1 MEIDS
6 NNENPSLNRE
16 EAEEPKRGMTFSSK
30 EEVYTFYAKYAER
43 VGFHI
48 ANRTQTKRRLEV
60 NDQAGIGVSSDFH
73 SLVDEV
79 EGYEQLTFDERD
91 CDDYI
96 ERAKRLRRLGVG
108 GANLIQ
114 DYFLRMKKQ
123 NSNFFYVMNFG
134 DDGYIRN
141 FIWADARSRVTYEAF
156 GDVVTFDTTYLT
168 NKYDLPLA
176 LFVGVNHHGQS
187 ILFRWHPPKAII
199 TDQCSA
205 MQNAIQI
212 VFPEAR
218 HRWCLW
224 HVMKKLPEKL
234 RGYSQYEPIKLT
246 LQNVVYDSFTK
257 DEFEHKWKVMIS
269 NFNLYDNEW
278 LRVLYDERHRWVPV
292 YVKDMFWAG
301 MSTME
306 QSESM
311 NVFFDGYVNS
321 KTTLKQFVEQC
332 ANTLTGKVEKEKKA
346 DFKSRHKLYDCLTM
360 YGIKKQFQEAY
371 TNAKFKEV
379 QGEFKRLI
387 YCHPSFVKDDGSI
400 CIYNVK
406 EDVMLGEKGIMCA
419 HSLSVLITRQMNKVP
434 DNYILPRWRKDL
446 NRGYNDLGV
455 ASNTQFIDRMH
466 NILDEILEIASD
478 CGEKRKIIL
487 QELDEIK
494 DRVLKDDSGC
504 KSNVPPSTTSSKSAN
519 DSNSIEALQIMP
531 DDASSVFLEF
541 CYQLNQVV
549 VITIGFNICD
559 CVYDSSAA
567 VQC

>member
-1 MEIDS
+1 MRRQDGIKKRQILLLLIMENTKIAIMEIDS
-6 NNENPSLNRE
+6 NNDNPSLNRE

-48 ANRTQTKRRLEV
+48 ANRTQSTGYEGELKYFGIECSRAGRRKKKSEVNPLKPSLSTKIGCKAKKRRLEV
-60 NDQAGIGVSSDFH
+60 NDQARIGVSSDFH
-73 SLVDEV
+73 SLVDVV
-79 EGYEQLTFDERD
+79 EGYVQLTFDERD

-96 ERAKRLRRLGVG
+96 ERAKRLRRLAVG

-134 DDGYIRN
+134 DDGYVRN
-141 FIWADARSRVTYEAF
+141 FFWADARSRVTYEAF
-156 GDVVTFDTTYLT
+156 GDVVTCDTTYLM

-187 ILFRWHPPKAII
+187 ILFGCGLLSSEDTNTYVWLFKSWLSCMLGHPPKAII

-205 MQNAIQI
+205 MQNAIHI
-212 VFPEAR
+212 VFLEAR

-224 HVMKKLPEKL
+224 HVMKKLLEKL
-234 RGYSQYEPIKLT
+234 RGYSQYEPIKLA

-278 LRVLYDERHRWVPV
+278 LRGLYNERHRWVPV
-292 YVKDMFWAG
+292 YAKDMFWAG

-311 NVFFDGYVNS
+311 HVFFDGYVNS

-332 ANTLTGKVEKEKKA
+332 DNALTSKVEKEKKA
-346 DFKSRHKLYDCLTM
+346 DFKSRHKLYDRLTM
-360 YGIKKQFQEAY
+360 YGIEKQFEEAY

-379 QGEFKRLI
+379 
-387 YCHPSFVKDDGSI
+387 
-400 CIYNVK
+400 
-406 EDVMLGEKGIMCA
+406 
-419 HSLSVLITRQMNKVP
+419 
-434 DNYILPRWRKDL
+434 
-446 NRGYNDLGV
+446 
-455 ASNTQFIDRMH
+455 
-466 NILDEILEIASD
+466 
-478 CGEKRKIIL
+478 
-487 QELDEIK
+487 
-494 DRVLKDDSGC
+494 
-504 KSNVPPSTTSSKSAN
+504 
-519 DSNSIEALQIMP
+519 
-531 DDASSVFLEF
+531 
-541 CYQLNQVV
+541 
-549 VITIGFNICD
+549 
-559 CVYDSSAA
+559 
-567 VQC
+567 

>member
-6 NNENPSLNRE
+6 NNDNPSLNRE

-43 VGFHI
+43 GGGKKKSEVNPLKPSLSTKIGCKAKVRASLQKDGRFMLTTIILEH
-48 ANRTQTKRRLEV
+48 NHDLFPTDFRHFKSNKRLHTSMKRRLEV

-73 SLVDEV
+73 SLVDVV
-79 EGYEQLTFDERD
+79 EGYVQLTFDERD

-96 ERAKRLRRLGVG
+96 ERAKRLRRLAVG

-134 DDGYIRN
+134 DDGYVRN
-141 FIWADARSRVTYEAF
+141 FFWADARSRVTYEAF
-156 GDVVTFDTTYLT
+156 GDVVTFDTTYLM

-187 ILFRWHPPKAII
+187 ILFGCGLLSSED
-199 TDQCSA
+199 T
-205 MQNAIQI
+205 NTYI

-224 HVMKKLPEKL
+224 HVMKKLLEKL
-234 RGYSQYEPIKLT
+234 RGYSQYEPIKLA

-278 LRVLYDERHRWVPV
+278 LRGLYNERHRWVPV
-292 YVKDMFWAG
+292 YAKDMFWAG

-311 NVFFDGYVNS
+311 HVFFDGYVNS

-332 ANTLTGKVEKEKKA
+332 DNALTSKVEKENKA
-346 DFKSRHKLYDCLTM
+346 DFKS
-360 YGIKKQFQEAY
+360 
-371 TNAKFKEV
+371 
-379 QGEFKRLI
+379 
-387 YCHPSFVKDDGSI
+387 
-400 CIYNVK
+400 
-406 EDVMLGEKGIMCA
+406 
-419 HSLSVLITRQMNKVP
+419 
-434 DNYILPRWRKDL
+434 
-446 NRGYNDLGV
+446 
-455 ASNTQFIDRMH
+455 
-466 NILDEILEIASD
+466 
-478 CGEKRKIIL
+478 
-487 QELDEIK
+487 
-494 DRVLKDDSGC
+494 
-504 KSNVPPSTTSSKSAN
+504 
-519 DSNSIEALQIMP
+519 
-531 DDASSVFLEF
+531 
-541 CYQLNQVV
+541 
-549 VITIGFNICD
+549 
-559 CVYDSSAA
+559 
-567 VQC
+567 